1 MTRPLI
7 LVVNPHSAK
16 GATGRNWPVLHKTLQ
31 RILPPFDVF
40 ITQRA
45 GDATAFAADAAL
57 RYETIV
63 AVGGD
68 GTVNEVANGIRQSGS
83 ETALGVLPRGTG
95 SDLVRTLGIPHG
107 FADAARL
114 LARGNRRK
122 IDLGKATFLAPD
134 GQEHSRWF
142 INAAEVGFGAMVSAA
157 VNRPSR
163 LLPGPAA
170 FMWAIVTTLVR
181 HRPVITSVTTDGS
194 SHRSLLLSNAW
205 IANGRYSG
213 GGIKSAPRAL
223 IDDGLL
229 DVVLVEHASIRVRVA
244 GLPKLR
250 SGEFVKMRQVEYRQA
265 AQAAFT
271 SDTPQLVEV
280 DGDVVGTTPATF
292 EIEPQRLTVIARE
305 ATPYALMVEHPIE

>member
-1 MTRPLI
+1 VTRPLLLI
-7 LVVNPHSAK
+7 VNPHSAK
-16 GATGRNWPVLHKTLQ
+16 RATGRNWPKLHKTLR

-40 ITQRA
+40 MTQRT
-45 GDATAFAADAAL
+45 GDATAFAADAAI

-68 GTVNEVANGIRQSGS
+68 GTINEVANGIRQSGS
-83 ETALGVLPRGTG
+83 ETALGILPRGTG
-95 SDLVRTLGIPHG
+95 SDLVRTLGIPHR
-107 FADAARL
+107 FPDAARL

-134 GQEHSRWF
+134 GRERSRWF
-142 INAAEVGFGAMVSAA
+142 VNAAEVGFGAMVSGA
-157 VNRPSR
+157 VNHPSR
-163 LLPGPAA
+163 FLPGPAA
-170 FMWAIVTTLVR
+170 FMWAILMTMVR
-181 HRPVITSVTTDGS
+181 HRPSTTSVTTNSS

-223 IDDGLL
+223 
-229 DVVLVEHASIRVRVA
+229 
-244 GLPKLR
+244 KLR

-271 SDTPQLVEV
+271 SDPPQLVEV

-292 EIEPQRLTVIARE
+292 EIEPQRLTVIAE
-305 ATPYALMVEHPIE
+305 

>member
-1 MTRPLI
+1 MIRPLI
-7 LVVNPHSAK
+7 LIVNPQSAK
-16 GATGRNWPVLHKTLQ
+16 RATGRHWPELYKKLR
-31 RILPPFDVF
+31 RILPPFDVI

-45 GDATAFAADAAL
+45 GDATAFAAAAAI
-57 RYETIV
+57 RYDTIV

-68 GTVNEVANGIRQSGS
+68 GTINEVANGIRQSGS
-83 ETALGVLPRGTG
+83 ETALGILPRGTG
-95 SDLVRTLGIPHG
+95 SDLVRTLGIPHR
-107 FADAARL
+107 FPDAAQL

-134 GQEHSRWF
+134 GQRRSRWF
-142 INAAEVGFGAMVSAA
+142 VNAAEVGFGAMVSGA
-157 VNRPSR
+157 VNHPSR
-163 LLPGPAA
+163 FLPGPAA
-170 FMWAIVTTLVR
+170 FMWAILATMVR
-181 HRPVITSVTTDGS
+181 HRPITTSVTTDGS
-194 SHRSLLLSNAW
+194 SHRFLLLSNAW

-229 DVVLVEHASIRVRVA
+229 DIVLVEHASIPVRAA
-244 GLPKLR
+244 GLSKLR

-265 AQAAFT
+265 TQVAFT

-292 EIEPQRLTVIARE
+292 EIEPQRLTVITE
-305 ATPYALMVEHPIE
+305 

>member
-1 MTRPLI
+1 VTRPLL

-16 GATGRNWPVLHKTLQ
+16 RATGRNWPKLHKTL
-31 RILPPFDVF
+31 RPILPPFDVV

-45 GDATAFAADAAL
+45 GDATAFAAAAAT

-68 GTVNEVANGIRQSGS
+68 GTINEVANGIRRSGS
-83 ETALGVLPRGTG
+83 GAALGILPRGTG
-95 SDLVRTLGIPHG
+95 SDLVRTLGIPHNFPG
-107 FADAARL
+107 AARL

-122 IDLGKATFLAPD
+122 IDLGRATFRAPD
-134 GQEHSRWF
+134 GGERSRWF
-142 INAAEVGFGAMVSAA
+142 VNAAEVGFGAMVSGA
-157 VNRPSR
+157 VNHPSR
-163 LLPGPAA
+163 FLPGPAA
-170 FMWAIVTTLVR
+170 FMWAILTTMVR
-181 HRPVITSVTTDGS
+181 HRPATTSVTMDGS

-223 IDDGLL
+223 MDDGLF
-229 DVVLVEHASIRVRVA
+229 DIVLVEHASIPVRIA

-271 SDTPQLVEV
+271 SDPPQLVEV

-292 EIEPQRLTVIARE
+292 EIEPQRLTVIAG
-305 ATPYALMVEHPIE
+305 

>member
-1 MTRPLI
+1 VTKPLI
-7 LVVNPHSAK
+7 LIVNPHSAK
-16 GATGRNWPVLHKTLQ
+16 RATGRNWPRLHKTLR
-31 RILPPFDVF
+31 RILPPFDVY
-40 ITQRA
+40 ITQHA
-45 GDATAFAADAAL
+45 GDAMTFTGDAAT

-68 GTVNEVANGIRQSGS
+68 GTVNEVANGIRHSGA

-95 SDLVRTLGIPHG
+95 SDLVRTLGIPHK
-107 FADAARL
+107 FRDAAQL

-122 IDLGKATFLAPD
+122 VDLGKATFLAPD
-134 GQEHSRWF
+134 GREHSRWF
-142 INAAEVGFGAMVSAA
+142 VNAAEVGFGAVVSGA
-157 VNRPSR
+157 VNHPSR
-163 LLPGPAA
+163 FLPGPAA
-170 FMWAIVTTLVR
+170 FMWAVLTTMAR
-181 HRPVITSVTTDGS
+181 HRPTTTSVTIDGS
-194 SHRSLLLSNAW
+194 AHRTLLLSNAW

-213 GGIKSAPRAL
+213 GGMKSAPRAL

-229 DVVLVEHASIRVRVA
+229 DLVLVEHASIPVRIG

-271 SDTPQLVEV
+271 SDPPELVEV

-292 EIEPQRLTVIARE
+292 GIEPQRLTVIAE
-305 ATPYALMVEHPIE
+305 

>member
-1 MTRPLI
+1 MTRPLVLI
-7 LVVNPHSAK
+7 VNPHSAK
-16 GATGRNWPVLHKTLQ
+16 RATGRRWPKLQETLR

-40 ITQRA
+40 MTQRA
-45 GDATAFAADAAL
+45 GDATTFAADAAA
-57 RYETIV
+57 RYEILV

-83 ETALGVLPRGTG
+83 GAALGILPRGTG
-95 SDLVRTLGIPHG
+95 SDLVRTLGIPRR
-107 FADAARL
+107 FPDAAQL

-134 GQEHSRWF
+134 GREHSRWF
-142 INAAEVGFGAMVSAA
+142 VNAAEVGFGAIVSGA

-170 FMWAIVTTLVR
+170 FMWAVLTMMVR
-181 HRPVITSVTTDGS
+181 HRPIIASVTTDGS
-194 SHRSLLLSNAW
+194 SGRSLLLSNAW

-213 GGIKSAPRAL
+213 GGMKSAPRAL

-229 DVVLVEHASIRVRVA
+229 DIVLVEHVSFPRRVA
-244 GLPKLR
+244 GLTKLR

-265 AQAAFT
+265 AQAVFT
-271 SDTPQLVEV
+271 SDPPQPVEV

-292 EIEPQRLTVIARE
+292 EIEPRRLTVIAE
-305 ATPYALMVEHPIE
+305 

>member
-1 MTRPLI
+1 MTKPIVLI
-7 LVVNPHSAK
+7 VNPHSAK
-16 GATGRNWPVLHKTLQ
+16 RGTGRNWPELHQTLR

-40 ITQRA
+40 TTQRA
-45 GDATAFAADAAL
+45 GDATAFAADAAT

-68 GTVNEVANGIRQSGS
+68 GTINEVANGIRQSGS
-83 ETALGVLPRGTG
+83 ETALGILPRGTG
-95 SDLVRTLGIPHG
+95 SDLVRTLSIPHK
-107 FADAARL
+107 FPDAARL
-114 LARGNRRK
+114 LARGHRRK

-134 GQEHSRWF
+134 GRERSRWF
-142 INAAEVGFGAMVSAA
+142 VNAAEVGLGAIVSGA

-163 LLPGPAA
+163 FLPGPAA
-170 FMWAIVTTLVR
+170 FMWAVLTTMVR
-181 HRPVITSVTTDGS
+181 HRPITTSVTADGS

-213 GGIKSAPRAL
+213 GGIKSSPRAE

-229 DVVLVEHASIRVRVA
+229 DIVLVEHVSFPRRVA
-244 GLPKLR
+244 GLLKLR

-271 SDTPQLVEV
+271 SDPPQPVEV

-292 EIEPQRLTVIARE
+292 GIEPRRLTVIAE
-305 ATPYALMVEHPIE
+305 